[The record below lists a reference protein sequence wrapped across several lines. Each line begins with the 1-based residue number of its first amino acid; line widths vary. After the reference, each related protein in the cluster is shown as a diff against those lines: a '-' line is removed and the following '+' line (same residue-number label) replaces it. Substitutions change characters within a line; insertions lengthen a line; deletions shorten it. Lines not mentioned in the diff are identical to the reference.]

1 MTETTPCVRYPD
13 VFLHRLLD
21 DGTSPQSRGE
31 RQLRDV
37 MTARAE
43 SLCARC
49 PLLATCLTDAVTKFD
64 VAGFVAGTTRRQRQ
78 AIRARL
84 AVEVTTEDFDA
95 LVGVRSGRQY
105 DRYEILRLRQEN
117 PGQPL
122 SRLAAKLG
130 CSVSTIKRHLRRIEE
145 EGLAPPPARATPT
158 PVEVMAVA
166 SDVIRA
172 SRGEQAA

>member
-13 VFLHRLLD
+13 VFLQRLLD

-31 RQLRDV
+31 RQERDSV
-37 MTARAE
+37 RARAE
-43 SLCARC
+43 SLCAHC
-49 PLLATCLTDAVTKFD
+49 PLLAACLTDAVTKFD
-64 VAGFVAGTTRRQRQ
+64 VAGFVAGTTPRQRQ
-78 AIRARL
+78 VIRARL
-84 AVEVTTEDFDA
+84 AVTVTTEDFDSM
-95 LVGVRSGRQY
+95 VGVRSGRQY
-105 DRYEILRLRQEN
+105 DRWEILRLREEN
-117 PGQPL
+117 PTQPL

-145 EGLAPPPARATPT
+145 EGLTTPPARPTPS

-172 SRGEQAA
+172 SRGEAAA

>member
-21 DGTSPQSRGE
+21 DGTSPQSRAE
-31 RQLRDV
+31 RQERDAI
-37 MTARAE
+37 TARAE

-84 AVEVTTEDFDA
+84 AVEV
-95 LVGVRSGRQY
+95 
-105 DRYEILRLRQEN
+105 
-117 PGQPL
+117 
-122 SRLAAKLG
+122 
-130 CSVSTIKRHLRRIEE
+130 
-145 EGLAPPPARATPT
+145 
-158 PVEVMAVA
+158 MAVA